1 MGMVKKYAEI
11 PKNHQT
17 WGPFSILQGT
27 FGDPALR
34 ALRHWVQ
41 LWVGLKM
48 IFFQHFNF
56 NGNLWE
62 LYMSRKTIYMYI
74 FWTEARDGEAISR
87 HPIKIC
93 KGNSE
98 IPSSHLHARWPG
110 GPILPHSVLS
120 KNAWAYR
127 HITQWRSHEKTCW
140 FVHQIWC
147 SLGWSEP
154 WSMNSKYLP

>member
-1 MGMVKKYAEI
+1 MGMVKIYAEI
-11 PKNHQT
+11 PKNS
-17 WGPFSILQGT
+17 PKCEALSILQGT

-41 LWVGLKM
+41 LWIGLKM

-87 HPIKIC
+87 HPIKIG

-98 IPSSHLHARWPG
+98 IPRQVARRTNPATQRAFKERLGLQAHHPVAKPWEDLLICPPNLVLMSWDGQNPG
-110 GPILPHSVLS
+110 
-120 KNAWAYR
+120 
-127 HITQWRSHEKTCW
+127 QWIQS
-140 FVHQIWC
+140 I
-147 SLGWSEP
+147 
-154 WSMNSKYLP
+154 